1 MTGHAVSGAGEAP
14 GGAGTHCPTLGTHRA
29 APSDMNNDLRTENVT
44 RENVLK
50 LLSDNEVASVSTAE
64 TAPRLLDG
72 EEYLDL
78 EHLDRGVQQASK
90 LPTVITGVL
99 PRRTVHKDTWGKIVA
114 LLGQP
119 SRPIK
124 PI

>member
-1 MTGHAVSGAGEAP
+1 
-14 GGAGTHCPTLGTHRA
+14 
-29 APSDMNNDLRTENVT
+29 MNSNLRTANVT

-64 TAPRLLDG
+64 TALRLLDG

-78 EHLDRGVQQASK
+78 EHLDRGVQKTSK
-90 LPTVITGVL
+90 LPTVMAGVL

-119 SRPIK
+119 SSATK
-124 PI
+124 PA

>member
-1 MTGHAVSGAGEAP
+1 
-14 GGAGTHCPTLGTHRA
+14 
-29 APSDMNNDLRTENVT
+29 MNNDLLTENLT

-50 LLSDNEVASVSTAE
+50 LLSDGEVASVSMAE
-64 TAPRLLDG
+64 TALRLLDG

-78 EHLDRGVQQASK
+78 EHLDRGVQKTGK
-90 LPTVITGVL
+90 LPTVMAGVL